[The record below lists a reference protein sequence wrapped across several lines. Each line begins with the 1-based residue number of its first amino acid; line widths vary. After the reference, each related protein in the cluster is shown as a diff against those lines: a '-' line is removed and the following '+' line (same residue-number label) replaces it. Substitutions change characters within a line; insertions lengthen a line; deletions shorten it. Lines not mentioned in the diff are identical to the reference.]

1 MPLSCLPTPTLAM
14 PMRSLAF
21 VTLALVVG
29 IAADARLLA
38 QEPQAP
44 AEAEIVTAPVEID
57 GATLFRVRG
66 VSSLPAQ
73 ERARLIAER
82 ITAVA
87 ADSAVPLESLHAV
100 DADGI
105 TRLLAGD
112 QPILTVVDADAS
124 LEQVGRVALATAH
137 LIRIRQAALDY
148 RAARTPAAFRRMAFA
163 ILAATLVL
171 VALLAVLV
179 WFWRWL
185 YAFLTRR
192 LEARIHSV
200 EIKSFEVMRA
210 EQIWAG
216 LRSGLFALR
225 SILLLVLGL
234 AYVGYVIAQIPQTRG
249 VSRDMVAFALAPL
262 LVIGRGILGH
272 IPSITFL
279 VVLYFVVRLTLRL
292 TRLFFGAV
300 GAER

>member
-210 EQIWAG
+210 E
-216 LRSGLFALR
+216 RSGRRCERARGAPHARSSWRLAL
-225 SILLLVLGL
+225 V
-234 AYVGYVIAQIPQTRG
+234 YVGFVLAQFPQ
-249 VSRDMVAFALAPL
+249 DP
-262 LVIGRGILGH
+262 
-272 IPSITFL
+272 
-279 VVLYFVVRLTLRL
+279 
-292 TRLFFGAV
+292 GAV
-300 GAER
+300 ARHGRVRARSAARHRRGLLATSRASSSWRCCSSCSVSASG